1 MKRKTMS
8 MIAAALTAAMLA
20 GCGGSTAAGNDGGS
34 GAGSVE
40 STGEAESGSV
50 QAAVTEGSGNFNEFG
65 WEIPEE
71 TLVINILDA
80 SGNYAPNEAQKA
92 GEQNVIAYFKEK
104 FNVEFNIQHIS
115 GDGTEAVNLAL
126 ASGDYPDVIRELPF
140 TEMEKFVKMNKA
152 VELTPYM
159 DNIGSDIKESMGEHY
174 PLFLDD
180 SSKLWYVPTTMGS
193 ISELPDFCAHIRYD
207 EWQAIGSP
215 DIETPEDYYNALDAI
230 LEKFPTTPNGESR
243 YAMSLYDSSD
253 PAKISGFWGLKNG
266 YKVDD
271 EGNFTYWAFTDEGKE
286 MTKFMNRFYREGKLD
301 PDAFAN
307 NFEQWK
313 TKFSNER
320 IVGAIGDWWIS
331 YNAGHEV
338 WQSLDP
344 NMPEDKRFVQIG
356 FKAEGA
362 EEANLSGKNYLG
374 SNCTIITDKAKDPEA
389 ILKFIN
395 FQATDL
401 GKAISGWGIPNGTAI
416 GDTGRTGKFWNI
428 DEEGNWEVDPEAKQ
442 QLITETW
449 SYDDE
454 YYWQGVPWLFMNQS
468 RWDDGEHNIWPNQM
482 WYDENKWKS
491 MMINNLEGT
500 IYDSSMYTLRV
511 KPDEV
516 KLAEQSV
523 SDAWKMNWGV
533 AVQANDD
540 AEFEAA
546 WTKLQEA
553 LKVAGV
559 NQLEQALSDNY
570 KANIKKME
578 Q

>member
-1 MKRKTMS
+1 MS
-8 MIAAALTAAMLA
+8 AAMLA
-20 GCGGSTAAGNDGGS
+20 GCGGAAGNKTASADS
-34 GAGSVE
+34 GPAGE
-40 STGEAESGSV
+40 TAD
-50 QAAVTEGSGNFNEFG
+50 TGSGNFNEFG

-80 SGNYAPNEAQKA
+80 SGNYAPTEAQKA
-92 GEQNVIAYFKEK
+92 GEQNVIEYFKEK

-152 VELTPYM
+152 VDLTPYM
-159 DNIGSDIKESMGEHY
+159 DTIGSDIKKSMGEHY

-180 SSKLWYVPTTMGS
+180 NSKLWYVPTTMGS
-193 ISELPDFCAHIRYD
+193 IVELPDFCAHIRYD

-215 DIETPEDYYNALDAI
+215 EIKTPDDYYDALNAI
-230 LEKFPTTPNGESR
+230 LDKFPTTPNGESR
-243 YAMSLYDSSD
+243 YALSLYDSSD
-253 PAKISGFWGLKNG
+253 PAKFCGFWGLKNG

-286 MTKFMNRFYREGKLD
+286 MTKFINRFYLDGTLD

-356 FKAEGA
+356 FKADGA
-362 EEANLSGKNYLG
+362 KEANLSGKNYLG
-374 SNCTIITDKAKDPEA
+374 SNCTIITDKAKNPEA

-395 FQATDL
+395 FQATDM
-401 GKAISGWGIPNGTAI
+401 GKAISGWGLPNGTAI

-482 WYDENKWKS
+482 WYEENKWKS
-491 MMINNLEGT
+491 MMINNLDGT

-511 KPDEV
+511 KSDEV

-523 SDAWKMNWGV
+523 SDAWKMNWGA
-533 AVQANDD
+533 AVQANND

-546 WTKLQEA
+546 WTKLQDA
-553 LKVAGV
+553 LTVAGID
-559 NQLEQALSDNY
+559 QLEQALSDNY
-570 KANIKKME
+570 KANMKKME

>member
-1 MKRKTMS
+1 MKRKAMS
-8 MIAAALTAAMLA
+8 WIAAILSAAMLA
-20 GCGGSTAAGNDGGS
+20 GCGGAAGNKTASADS
-34 GAGSVE
+34 GPAGE
-40 STGEAESGSV
+40 TAD
-50 QAAVTEGSGNFNEFG
+50 TGSGNFNEFG

-80 SGNYAPNEAQKA
+80 SGNYAPTEAQKA
-92 GEQNVIAYFKEK
+92 GEQNVIEYFKEK

-152 VELTPYM
+152 VDLTPYM
-159 DNIGSDIKESMGEHY
+159 DTIGSDIKKSMGEHY

-180 SSKLWYVPTTMGS
+180 NSKLWYVPTTMGS
-193 ISELPDFCAHIRYD
+193 IVELPDFCAHIRYD

-215 DIETPEDYYNALDAI
+215 EIKTPDDYYDALNAI
-230 LEKFPTTPNGESR
+230 LDKFPTTPNGESR
-243 YAMSLYDSSD
+243 YALSLYDSSD
-253 PAKISGFWGLKNG
+253 PAKFCGFWGLKNG

-286 MTKFMNRFYREGKLD
+286 MTKFINRFYLDGTLD

-356 FKAEGA
+356 FKADGA
-362 EEANLSGKNYLG
+362 KEANLSGKNYLG
-374 SNCTIITDKAKDPEA
+374 SNCTIITDKAKNPEA

-395 FQATDL
+395 FQATDM
-401 GKAISGWGIPNGTAI
+401 GKAISGWGLPNGTAI

-482 WYDENKWKS
+482 WYEENKWKS
-491 MMINNLEGT
+491 MMINNLDGT

-511 KPDEV
+511 KSDEV

-523 SDAWKMNWGV
+523 SDAWKMNWGA
-533 AVQANDD
+533 AVQANND

-546 WTKLQEA
+546 WTKLQDA
-553 LKVAGV
+553 LTVAGID
-559 NQLEQALSDNY
+559 QLEQALSDNY
-570 KANIKKME
+570 KANMKKME

>member
-1 MKRKTMS
+1 MKKKTMS
-8 MIAAALTAAMLA
+8 LVAAVLSAAMLA
-20 GCGGSTAAGNDGGS
+20 GCGGTAASGTAGS
-34 GAGSVE
+34 GQEAAQAG
-40 STGEAESGSV
+40 T
-50 QAAVTEGSGNFNEFG
+50 TEISGSGNFNEFG

-80 SGNYAPNEAQKA
+80 GGNYAPNEAQKV

-104 FNVEFNIQHIS
+104 FNVEFKIQHIS

-152 VELTPYM
+152 VDLTPYM
-159 DNIGSDIKESMGEHY
+159 DNIGSDIKKSMGEHY

-193 ISELPDFCAHIRYD
+193 IVELPDFCAHIRYD

-215 DIETPEDYYNALDAI
+215 EIKTPDDYYNALNAI

-243 YAMSLYDSSD
+243 YALSLYDSSD
-253 PAKISGFWGLKNG
+253 PAKFCGFWGLKNG

-286 MTKFMNRFYREGKLD
+286 MTKFINRFYREGKLD

-356 FKAEGA
+356 FKAEDA

-374 SNCTIITDKAKDPEA
+374 SRCTIITDKAKNPEA

-395 FQATDL
+395 FQATDM
-401 GKAISGWGIPNGTAI
+401 GKAISGWGLPNGTAI

-428 DEEGNWEVDPEAKQ
+428 DENGNWEVDPEAKQ

-491 MMINNLEGT
+491 MMIENLKGT

-523 SDAWKMNWGV
+523 EDAWKMNWGG

-540 AEFEAA
+540 AAFDAA
-546 WTKLQEA
+546 WTKLQDA
-553 LKVAGV
+553 LNVAGIH
-559 NQLEQALSDNY
+559 QLEQALSDNY
-570 KANIKKME
+570 KANMKKME

>member
-1 MKRKTMS
+1 MKKKTMS
-8 MIAAALTAAMLA
+8 LVAAALSAAMLA
-20 GCGGSTAAGNDGGS
+20 GCGGTAASGTAGS
-34 GAGSVE
+34 GQEAAQAG
-40 STGEAESGSV
+40 T
-50 QAAVTEGSGNFNEFG
+50 TEISGSGNFNEFG

-80 SGNYAPNEAQKA
+80 GGNYAPNEAQKV

-104 FNVEFNIQHIS
+104 FNVEFKIQHIS

-152 VELTPYM
+152 VDLTPYM
-159 DNIGSDIKESMGEHY
+159 DNIGSDIKKSMGEHY

-193 ISELPDFCAHIRYD
+193 IVELPDFCAHIRYD

-215 DIETPEDYYNALDAI
+215 EIKTPDDYYNALNAI

-243 YAMSLYDSSD
+243 YALSLYDSSD
-253 PAKISGFWGLKNG
+253 PAKFCGFWGLKNG

-286 MTKFMNRFYREGKLD
+286 MTKFINRFYREGKLD

-356 FKAEGA
+356 FKAKDA

-374 SNCTIITDKAKDPEA
+374 SRCTIITDKAKNPEA

-395 FQATDL
+395 FQATDM
-401 GKAISGWGIPNGTAI
+401 GKAISGWGLPNGTAI

-428 DEEGNWEVDPEAKQ
+428 DENGNWEVDPEAKQ

-491 MMINNLEGT
+491 MMIENLKGT

-523 SDAWKMNWGV
+523 EDAWKMNWGG

-540 AEFEAA
+540 AAFDAA
-546 WTKLQEA
+546 WTKLQDA
-553 LKVAGV
+553 LNVAGIH
-559 NQLEQALSDNY
+559 QLEQALSDNY
-570 KANIKKME
+570 KANMKKME

>member
-1 MKRKTMS
+1 MKKKTMS
-8 MIAAALTAAMLA
+8 LVAAVLSAAMLA
-20 GCGGSTAAGNDGGS
+20 GCGGSAASGTAGS
-34 GAGSVE
+34 GQDAAQAG
-40 STGEAESGSV
+40 T
-50 QAAVTEGSGNFNEFG
+50 TEISGSGNFNEFG

-80 SGNYAPNEAQKA
+80 GGNYAPNEAQKV

-104 FNVEFNIQHIS
+104 FNVEFKIQHIS

-126 ASGDYPDVIRELPF
+126 ASGEYPDVIRELPF

-159 DNIGSDIKESMGEHY
+159 DNIGSDIKKSMGEHY

-193 ISELPDFCAHIRYD
+193 IVELPDFCAHIRYD

-215 DIETPEDYYNALDAI
+215 EIKTPDDYYNALNAI

-243 YAMSLYDSSD
+243 YALSLYDSSD
-253 PAKISGFWGLKNG
+253 PAKFCGFWGLKNG

-286 MTKFMNRFYREGKLD
+286 MTKFINRFYREGKLD

-356 FKAEGA
+356 FKAEDA

-374 SNCTIITDKAKDPEA
+374 SRCTIITDKAKNPEA

-395 FQATDL
+395 FQATDM
-401 GKAISGWGIPNGTAI
+401 GKAISGWGLPNGTAI

-428 DEEGNWEVDPEAKQ
+428 DENGNWEVDPEAKQ

-491 MMINNLEGT
+491 MMIENLKGT

-523 SDAWKMNWGV
+523 EDAWKMNWGG

-540 AEFEAA
+540 AAFDAA
-546 WTKLQEA
+546 WTKLQDA
-553 LKVAGV
+553 LNVAGIH
-559 NQLEQALSDNY
+559 QLEQALSDNY
-570 KANIKKME
+570 KANMKKME

>member
-1 MKRKTMS
+1 MKKKTMS
-8 MIAAALTAAMLA
+8 LVAAVLSAAMLA
-20 GCGGSTAAGNDGGS
+20 GCGGTAASGTAGS
-34 GAGSVE
+34 GQDAAQAG
-40 STGEAESGSV
+40 T
-50 QAAVTEGSGNFNEFG
+50 TEISGSGNFNEFG

-80 SGNYAPNEAQKA
+80 GGNYAPNEAQKV

-104 FNVEFNIQHIS
+104 FNVEFKIQHIS

-152 VELTPYM
+152 VDLTPYM
-159 DNIGSDIKESMGEHY
+159 DNIGSDIKKSMGEHY

-193 ISELPDFCAHIRYD
+193 IVELPDFCAHIRYD

-215 DIETPEDYYNALDAI
+215 EIKTPDDYYNALNAI

-243 YAMSLYDSSD
+243 YALSLYDSSD
-253 PAKISGFWGLKNG
+253 PAKFCGFWGLKNG

-286 MTKFMNRFYREGKLD
+286 MTKFINRFYREGKLD

-356 FKAEGA
+356 FKAEDA

-374 SNCTIITDKAKDPEA
+374 SRCTIITDKAKNPEA

-395 FQATDL
+395 FQATDM
-401 GKAISGWGIPNGTAI
+401 GKAISGWGLPNGTAI

-428 DEEGNWEVDPEAKQ
+428 DENGNWEVDPEAKQ

-491 MMINNLEGT
+491 MMIENLKGT

-523 SDAWKMNWGV
+523 EDAWKMNWGG

-540 AEFEAA
+540 AAFDAA
-546 WTKLQEA
+546 WTKLQDA
-553 LKVAGV
+553 LNVAGIH
-559 NQLEQALSDNY
+559 QLEQALSDNY
-570 KANIKKME
+570 KANMKKME

>member
-1 MKRKTMS
+1 MKKKTMS
-8 MIAAALTAAMLA
+8 LIAGVLSAAMLA
-20 GCGGSTAAGNDGGS
+20 GCGSAAASQDTAASKPAAAEN
-34 GAGSVE
+34 AGQDAAQAE
-40 STGEAESGSV
+40 TAAES
-50 QAAVTEGSGNFNEFG
+50 GSGNFNEFG
-65 WEIPEE
+65 WEVPEE

-80 SGNYAPNEAQKA
+80 GGNYAPTEAQKA

-126 ASGDYPDVIRELPF
+126 ASGDYPDVIRELPI

-159 DNIGSDIKESMGEHY
+159 NTVGADIKKSMGEHY
-174 PLFLDD
+174 PLFLDGE
-180 SSKLWYVPTTMGS
+180 SKLWYVPTTMGS
-193 ISELPDFCAHIRYD
+193 IDELPDFCAHIRYD

-215 DIETPEDYYNALDAI
+215 DIKTPDDYYNALNAI

-253 PAKISGFWGLKNG
+253 PAKFCGFWGLKNG

-271 EGNFTYWAFTDEGKE
+271 EGNFTYWAFTDEGRE
-286 MTKFMNRFYREGKLD
+286 MTKFINRFYLDGTLD

-356 FKAEGA
+356 FKAEEA
-362 EEANLSGKNYLG
+362 KEANLSGKNYLG
-374 SNCTIITDKAKDPEA
+374 SRCTIITDKAKNPEA
-389 ILKFIN
+389 IMKFLN

-401 GKAISGWGIPNGTAI
+401 GKAISGWGLPNGTAI

-428 DEEGNWEVDPEAKQ
+428 DENGNWEVDPQAKQ

-482 WYDENKWKS
+482 WYEENKWKS
-491 MMINNLEGT
+491 MMINNLSGT

-523 SDAWKMNWGV
+523 SDAWKMNWGAV
-533 AVQANDD
+533 VQANSDE
-540 AEFEAA
+540 EFDAA
-546 WTKLQEA
+546 WTRLQDA
-553 LKVAGV
+553 LKVAGI

-570 KANIKKME
+570 KANMKKME

>member
-1 MKRKTMS
+1 M
-8 MIAAALTAAMLA
+8 
-20 GCGGSTAAGNDGGS
+20 
-34 GAGSVE
+34 
-40 STGEAESGSV
+40 
-50 QAAVTEGSGNFNEFG
+50 
-65 WEIPEE
+65 
-71 TLVINILDA
+71 
-80 SGNYAPNEAQKA
+80 
-92 GEQNVIAYFKEK
+92 
-104 FNVEFNIQHIS
+104 
-115 GDGTEAVNLAL
+115 L

-152 VELTPYM
+152 VDLTPYM
-159 DNIGSDIKESMGEHY
+159 DNIGSDIKKSMGEHY

-193 ISELPDFCAHIRYD
+193 IVELPDFCAHIRYD

-215 DIETPEDYYNALDAI
+215 EIKTPDDYYNALNAI

-243 YAMSLYDSSD
+243 YALSLYDSSD
-253 PAKISGFWGLKNG
+253 PAKFCGFWGLKNG

-286 MTKFMNRFYREGKLD
+286 MTKFINRFYREGKLD

-356 FKAEGA
+356 FKAEDA

-374 SNCTIITDKAKDPEA
+374 SRCTIITDKAKNPEA

-395 FQATDL
+395 FQATDM
-401 GKAISGWGIPNGTAI
+401 GKAISGWGLPNGTAI

-428 DEEGNWEVDPEAKQ
+428 DENGNWEVDPEAKQ

-491 MMINNLEGT
+491 MMIENLKGT

-523 SDAWKMNWGV
+523 EDAWKMNWGG

-540 AEFEAA
+540 AAFDAA
-546 WTKLQEA
+546 WTKLQDA
-553 LKVAGV
+553 LNVAGIH
-559 NQLEQALSDNY
+559 QLEQALSDNY
-570 KANIKKME
+570 KANMKKME

>member
-1 MKRKTMS
+1 MKKKTMS
-8 MIAAALTAAMLA
+8 LVAAVLSAAMLA
-20 GCGGSTAAGNDGGS
+20 GCGGTAASGTTGS
-34 GAGSVE
+34 GQEAAQAG
-40 STGEAESGSV
+40 T
-50 QAAVTEGSGNFNEFG
+50 TEISGSGNFNEFG

-80 SGNYAPNEAQKA
+80 GGNYAPNEAQKV

-104 FNVEFNIQHIS
+104 FNVEFKIQHIS

-126 ASGDYPDVIRELPF
+126 ASGEYPDVIRELPF

-159 DNIGSDIKESMGEHY
+159 DTIGSDIKKSMGDHY

-193 ISELPDFCAHIRYD
+193 IVELPDFCAHIRYD

-215 DIETPEDYYNALDAI
+215 EIKTPDDYYNALNAI

-243 YAMSLYDSSD
+243 YALSLYDSSD
-253 PAKISGFWGLKNG
+253 PAKFCGFWGLKNG

-286 MTKFMNRFYREGKLD
+286 MTKFINRFYREGKLD

-356 FKAEGA
+356 FKAEDA

-374 SNCTIITDKAKDPEA
+374 SRCTIITDKAKNPEA

-395 FQATDL
+395 FQATDM
-401 GKAISGWGIPNGTAI
+401 GKAISGWGLPNGTAI

-428 DEEGNWEVDPEAKQ
+428 DENGNWEVDPEAKQ

-491 MMINNLEGT
+491 MMIENLKGT

-523 SDAWKMNWGV
+523 EDAWKMNWGG

-540 AEFEAA
+540 AAFDAA
-546 WTKLQEA
+546 WTKLQDA
-553 LKVAGV
+553 LNVAGIH
-559 NQLEQALSDNY
+559 QLEQALSDNY
-570 KANIKKME
+570 KANMKKME